1 MNPRTVP
8 LIGIALLALGAVG
21 AALGGAAF
29 AQSWLAVSLI
39 WGSLPLGAL
48 AMLMTHGLTGGRWG
62 EQSRPLWLALAA
74 TLPLFAAAML
84 PLLFGLHTLFA
95 WTAPAQELP
104 EVVRN
109 KLAYLNRPFFIV
121 RSLGYF
127 AIWLGL
133 AWALGVWRR
142 RGAAVQAP
150 GLILWLLSLTFFAFD
165 WFMSL
170 EPEFYSDIYGLML
183 GTAMVAAAI
192 ACALLLG
199 ARRMD
204 PGARRDIANLWLAIL
219 LGWVFLA
226 FSQYIVIW
234 SANLPHEIGWYIH
247 RSRGAWRPISVIS
260 FALFFLLPFAVLL
273 SSAAKGRADW
283 LMAAAAAC
291 LLGHILQICWLVLP
305 AFGGWSGLQI
315 WLVPTLVLLVGAIYG
330 ASYRASYRIDSG
342 VRDG

>member
-1 MNPRTVP
+1 MTPRAILP
-8 LIGIALLALGAVG
+8 GGIALLALGALG

-29 AQSWLAVSLI
+29 ASSWLAAALI

-48 AMLMTHGLTGGRWG
+48 AMLMTQGLTGGRWG

-84 PLLFGLHTLFA
+84 PLLFGLHTLFS
-95 WTAPAQELP
+95 WTLPAQELP

-109 KLAYLNRPFFIV
+109 KLAYLNRPFFVV

-142 RGAAVQAP
+142 RTAPVQAP
-150 GLILWLLSLTFFAFD
+150 GLILWLLALTFFAFD

-183 GTAMVAAAI
+183 GTGMVAAAI

-199 ARRMD
+199 AQHMD

-219 LGWVFLA
+219 LGWAFTA

-234 SANLPHEIGWYIH
+234 SANLPDEIGWYIH
-247 RSRGAWRPISVIS
+247 RSQGAWRPISVIS
-260 FALFFLLPFAVLL
+260 FVLFFLLPFIVLL

-283 LMAAAAAC
+283 LMFAAASC
-291 LLGHILQICWLVLP
+291 LAGHILQICWLILP
-305 AFGGWSGLQI
+305 AFGGWSAPQV
-315 WLVPTLVLLVGAIYG
+315 WLVPALVLVVGAIYG
-330 ASYRASYRIDSG
+330 AGYNAGQRINRGAED
-342 VRDG
+342 D